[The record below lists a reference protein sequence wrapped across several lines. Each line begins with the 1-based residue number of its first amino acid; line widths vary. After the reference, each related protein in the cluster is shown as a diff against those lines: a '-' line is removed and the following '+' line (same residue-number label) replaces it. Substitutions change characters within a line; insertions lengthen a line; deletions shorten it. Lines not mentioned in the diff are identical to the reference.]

1 MRRLCDHN
9 VAAKYRRAFERE
21 DWVTVSMEE
30 DELSRG
36 VSDEEI
42 AAYADAHDRV
52 VFTTDDD
59 FYSEEIRHG
68 LGVYSQVEDPRPDD
82 VVRAMAA
89 IDDAYAF
96 DDEIVEMVPDGWV

>member
-1 MRRLCDHN
+1 MRLLCDHN

-21 DWVTVSMEE
+21 DWITVSTVE
-30 DELSRG
+30 DELSRS
-36 VSDEEI
+36 VPDEEI
-42 AAYADAHDRV
+42 AAYADAHDWV

-68 LGVYSQVEDPRPDD
+68 PVVYSQVEDPRPGD

-96 DDEIVEMVPDGWV
+96 DDEIVEVVPDGWV